1 MSNKVTS
8 AMHVI
13 NDDYK
18 YILFTYAKSG
28 CSTVRIIHT
37 YLTYPNCINE
47 DFFED
52 KHHGIQNRDIDYLVN
67 NLDKYK
73 DYKKILIYRNP
84 YNRVVSLFY
93 QKICGVMGITYKG
106 YLYKEPYR
114 LSKEINTFDKYL
126 DNLFKDIFDD
136 DHHFLPQKKPDIA
149 FDQILEISEI
159 KNIFKDIDD
168 NLNNKIN
175 SIFSNK
181 SKWNELEKYDYDN
194 NLTNNDFFI
203 DEKKLINNNKIPK
216 YDTLLNYYT
225 VQKIKESYMDDFL

>member
-8 AMHVI
+8 AMYVI
-13 NDDYK
+13 NDEYK

-37 YLTYPNCINE
+37 YLTYPNCTNE

-67 NLDKYK
+67 NSDKYK

-93 QKICGVMGITYKG
+93 QKICGIMGVTYKG
-106 YLYKEPYR
+106 HLYKEPYR
-114 LSKEINTFDKYL
+114 LSKEINTFNKYL
-126 DNLFKDIFDD
+126 DNLFTGYFDD

-159 KNIFKDIDD
+159 KNIFKDIND
-168 NLNNKIN
+168 NLNKKIN
-175 SIFSNK
+175 SILLNK

-194 NLTNNDFFI
+194 NLTHYDFFI
-203 DEKKLINNNKIPK
+203 DESKLINNNKIPK
-216 YDTLLNYYT
+216 YDTLLNNNT
-225 VQKIKESYMDDFL
+225 IQKIKDNYMDDFL

>member
-8 AMHVI
+8 AMYVI
-13 NDDYK
+13 NDEYK

-126 DNLFKDIFDD
+126 DNLFKGNFDD

-168 NLNNKIN
+168 NLNNKIK
-175 SIFSNK
+175 SILSNK

-194 NLTNNDFFI
+194 NLTH
-203 DEKKLINNNKIPK
+203 
-216 YDTLLNYYT
+216 Y
-225 VQKIKESYMDDFL
+225 DFLLMKVN